1 MYTNIMPNSFV
12 AVSDFHAI
20 EWPLQKVKNHYLKE
34 YDKIFIL
41 GDVTDRGE
49 NGQGTNGI
57 KLLQEIK
64 KLSEQYPGRVI
75 YVPGN
80 HDSFVYDYGVSQD
93 YQAEE
98 CMRINHGKDTIRDI
112 DRMRYNNPEELE
124 DLLNWL
130 GNLPLQVKH
139 EFNGQNYVLAH
150 AFFNDLIYALNPNF
164 NLKTLG
170 SMRNKLAHDLGNQIM
185 WFRKQNDRYQPEY
198 VPHNVIEVIGHTPE
212 FYRGKENLDLQ
223 NNYGETIKVICVDG
237 GIAYNG
243 DMLKYDGGKEEV
255 RTVSGYHQDTSPQM
269 IGDANLT
276 KIINAT
282 SQTAYN
288 TVLKAI
294 KESTSKYGID
304 QPREIL
310 EQAAKDNEDW
320 YCYVSSENRNQMAEL
335 GSISIRR
342 MLNSITQPQDELSD
356 SINRFLITIYNNDAE
371 FESMVNYQ
379 AMVENLSIEELLVPT
394 KASGSQDTPTTPKVL
409 TKREPQIYG
418 LKKQN
423 IIQDD
428 LRP

>member
-150 AFFNDLIYALNPNF
+150 AFFNDFIYSLNPNF
-164 NLKTLG
+164 NLKALST
-170 SMRNKLAHDLGNQIM
+170 MKNKAAYDLGEQIM
-185 WFRKQNDRYQPEY
+185 WFRKKTDNYNVEY
-198 VPHNVIEVIGHTPE
+198 VPSNVIEVIGHTPE
-212 FYRGKENLDLQ
+212 FYRSGDNLDLK
-223 NNYGETIKVICVDG
+223 NGNGETIRVICVDG

-243 DMLKYDGGKEEV
+243 DMLKFDGGNTEV
-255 RTVSGYHQDTSPQM
+255 RTAFEYHQDTSPRT
-269 IGDANLT
+269 IGDVNLMN
-276 KIINAT
+276 IINAT
-282 SQTAYN
+282 SKTAYS
-288 TVLKAI
+288 TVLNAI
-294 KESTSKYGID
+294 KESMRKYGID
-304 QPREIL
+304 QPRTIL
-310 EQAAKDNEDW
+310 TEAAMDDKEW
-320 YCYVSSENRNQMAEL
+320 YYFVSSGNRNQMAEL
-335 GSISIRR
+335 GSTAIKR
-342 MLNSITQPQDELSD
+342 MLTSIQQPKEELAD
-356 SINRFLITIYNNDAE
+356 TVNRFLVTVYNNDAE

-379 AMVENLSIEELLVPT
+379 AMVENLPIEELLIPKKT
-394 KASGSQDTPTTPKVL
+394 YESQDTPIEPKVL
-409 TKREPQIYG
+409 TKREPQTYG